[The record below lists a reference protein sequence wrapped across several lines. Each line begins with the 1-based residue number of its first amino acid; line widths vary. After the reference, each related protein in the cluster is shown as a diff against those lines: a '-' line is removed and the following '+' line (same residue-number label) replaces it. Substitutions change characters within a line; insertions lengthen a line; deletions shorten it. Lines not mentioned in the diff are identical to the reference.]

1 MSQQPISTR
10 SPLPS
15 PPRTAPTRPA
25 LRVVTPA
32 PRQAGRAP
40 FVVLCSLLMSL
51 GLMALLALNLSL
63 ASGSYALH
71 DITARAEVLRAEQS
85 ELEERVALQQT
96 PARLAARAT
105 ELGMVASGTPA
116 YLRLT
121 DGAIIGTATPAPTPT
136 PEESA
141 SAGASGPSSA
151 ASGSASGS
159 ATRSAT
165 GSAAASASA
174 PKSRERAAQPAAT
187 VGDKPG
193 ASASASG
200 TAAASEGASPARGS
214 ATRSSSGQSR
224 QAASGTATTH

>member
-10 SPLPS
+10 SPLPA
-15 PPRTAPTRPA
+15 PPRSAPTRPA
-25 LRVVTPA
+25 LRVVTAP

-85 ELEERVALQQT
+85 ELEEQVALQQT

-136 PEESA
+136 PEESV
-141 SAGASGPSSA
+141 
-151 ASGSASGS
+151 SGSASGAS
-159 ATRSAT
+159 S
-165 GSAAASASA
+165 ASASA
-174 PKSRERAAQPAAT
+174 SSSGSASASGSRGRASEPAAT

-193 ASASASG
+193 ATASSGG

-214 ATRSSSGQSR
+214 ATRSSSEQSR
-224 QAASGTATTH
+224 QAASGTATTR

>member
-10 SPLPS
+10 SPLPA
-15 PPRTAPTRPA
+15 PPRSAPTRPA
-25 LRVVTPA
+25 LRVVTTP

-85 ELEERVALQQT
+85 ELEEQVALQQT

-141 SAGASGPSSA
+141 SGASSASASASS
-151 ASGSASGS
+151 SGSASASGS
-159 ATRSAT
+159 R
-165 GSAAASASA
+165 GRAS
-174 PKSRERAAQPAAT
+174 EPAAT

-193 ASASASG
+193 ATASSGG

-214 ATRSSSGQSR
+214 ATRSSSEQSR
-224 QAASGTATTH
+224 QAASGTATTR